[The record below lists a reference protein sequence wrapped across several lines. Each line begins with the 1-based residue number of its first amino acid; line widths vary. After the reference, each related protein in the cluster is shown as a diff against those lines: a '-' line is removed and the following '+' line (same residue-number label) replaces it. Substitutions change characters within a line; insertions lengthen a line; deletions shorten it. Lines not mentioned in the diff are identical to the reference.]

1 MKTDPKIFFSFFKK
15 KYPKARCALNHKNP
29 FELLIS
35 TILSAQCTD
44 ARVNQVTPKLFAQC
58 PSPQKMSK
66 ASQKSIETLIFS
78 TGFYKNK
85 AKSILESSKDLV
97 EKHGGEVPQ
106 TMEALTALR
115 GVGRK
120 TANVVLGNAFGK
132 NVGVVVDTH
141 VGRISRRLG
150 LTRHKDPVKVEKDLM
165 QVVPQKDWT
174 SFSHW
179 LILFGREV
187 CKAQKPLCQQCEI
200 EKICPRIGVV

>member
-1 MKTDPKIFFSFFKK
+1 
-15 KYPKARCALNHKNP
+15 
-29 FELLIS
+29 
-35 TILSAQCTD
+35 
-44 ARVNQVTPKLFAQC
+44 
-58 PSPQKMSK
+58 MSK

-132 NVGVVVDTH
+132 NVGGVVDTH